1 LEVDIKPDGR
11 LSIDDDCANL
21 LDGMIVSVHSSFSL
35 PKSAMTKRII
45 GGLSH
50 RKARILG
57 HPTGRLINQRASFEA
72 DWNEIFHF
80 CKNNNKAIEIN
91 ASPSRLDPPEYLT
104 REALEIGVKIVIN
117 TDSHAVDQMDLMK
130 YGVMMARRGW
140 VKKEDVVN
148 TLSFNDLI
156 KWLRDK

>member
-1 LEVDIKPDGR
+1 
-11 LSIDDDCANL
+11 
-21 LDGMIVSVHSSFSL
+21 
-35 PKSAMTKRII
+35 
-45 GGLSH
+45 
-50 RKARILG
+50 
-57 HPTGRLINQRASFEA
+57 LINQRASFEA